1 LPQSDS
7 TLARRIRA
15 VRGRVLL
22 RTRVR
27 QLLGQP
33 IWEQNAKQAR
43 ASADRV
49 GLRDVDAPV
58 KRIIERTRP
67 YTKTP
72 SVRVVALCNSVDYV
86 VGNEIPGAIVE
97 CGLWRG
103 GSLMAAALRL
113 AGLGA
118 DRSLYGFD
126 TFAGM
131 TAPTQEDGRFQMGR
145 WRKGLPKEQ
154 RPENLAPGTSLE
166 GVSALLAGTG
176 YEESLINLVEGPVE
190 ETIPASAPAQIS
202 VLRLDTD
209 FYRST
214 LHELIH
220 LYPRLSPGGIL
231 IVDDYGGLEGARR
244 ACDEYFADVQIFMH
258 RIDHTARIAVK
269 LDGLDTSGRSPA
281 TEPAEA
287 LAQL

>member
-1 LPQSDS
+1 M
-7 TLARRIRA
+7 ARRVRA

-22 RTRVR
+22 RTRLR
-27 QLLGQP
+27 QAMGQP

-49 GLRDVDAPV
+49 GLRDLDPAVD
-58 KRIIERTRP
+58 RIIERSGP

-72 SVRVVALCNSVDYV
+72 SVRVVALCNSLDYV
-86 VGNEIPGAIVE
+86 VRNDVPGAIVE

-113 AGLGA
+113 IDLDAT
-118 DRSLYGFD
+118 DRPLYGFD

-131 TAPTQEDGRFQMGR
+131 TAPTAEDGEFHLKR
-145 WRKGLPKEQ
+145 WRKEGVPKEQ

-166 GVSALLAGTG
+166 GVLDLLGGSG
-176 YEESLINLVEGPVE
+176 YPEPGIHLVEGPVE
-190 ETIPASAPAQIS
+190 ETLPANAPAEIS

-209 FYRST
+209 FYSST
-214 LHELIH
+214 LHELVH

-231 IVDDYGGLEGARR
+231 IVDDYGALEGARR
-244 ACDEYFADVQIFMH
+244 AVDEYFEGVQIFMH

-269 LDGLDTSGRSPA
+269 Q
-281 TEPAEA
+281 E
-287 LAQL
+287 

>member
-1 LPQSDS
+1 M
-7 TLARRIRA
+7 
-15 VRGRVLL
+15 
-22 RTRVR
+22 
-27 QLLGQP
+27 GQP

-43 ASADRV
+43 ASANRV
-49 GLRDVDAPV
+49 GLRNLDPAV
-58 KRIIERTRP
+58 KRIIERTGP

-72 SVRVVALCNSVDYV
+72 SVRVVALCSSIDYV
-86 VGNEIPGAIVE
+86 VRHDIPGAIVE

-113 AGLGA
+113 VDLGVT
-118 DRSLYGFD
+118 DRPLYGFD

-131 TAPTQEDGRFQMGR
+131 TSPTVEDGEFQMKR
-145 WRKGLPKEQ
+145 WRKEGVPREQ

-166 GVSALLAGTG
+166 GVRDLLGRTAFP
-176 YEESLINLVEGPVE
+176 EQRIHLVKGPVE
-190 ETIPASAPAQIS
+190 ETVPGDAPPQIS

-209 FYRST
+209 FYSST

-231 IVDDYGGLEGARR
+231 IVDDYGGLEGARK
-244 ACDEYFADVQIFMH
+244 AVDEYFEDVQIFMH

-269 LDGLDTSGRSPA
+269 Q
-281 TEPAEA
+281 E
-287 LAQL
+287 